1 MNFQLVFIFLLFF
14 TLLNTGSIFAENMIS
29 EKENSSS
36 IENFR
41 SPTNSKIH
49 PTLIQWKISED
60 PNEFAKQNNLS
71 YSNNKIG
78 VYIYLESAESR
89 IKIPQNITITGSDQ
103 KIIVSFVSIEQ
114 LDMLEKLDFVERVTL
129 PDFAQNPPIPQV
141 ETIKPS
147 IVNKFFNISNLFLV
161 IYYIYYNIFLASF
174 NVAKV
179 LLKFLMPRK

>member
-1 MNFQLVFIFLLFF
+1 
-14 TLLNTGSIFAENMIS
+14 MIS
-29 EKENSSS
+29 EKENLSS

-49 PTLIQWKISED
+49 PTLIQWKISDD

-71 YSNNKIG
+71 YIDNKIG

-89 IKIPQNITITGSDQ
+89 IKIPQDITITGSDQ
-103 KIIVSFVSIEQ
+103 KIIVGFVSIEQ

-147 IVNKFFNISNLFLV
+147 ILKNPQFDYLV
-161 IYYIYYNIFLASF
+161 GIIIGIIIIVTIIFL
-174 NVAKV
+174 KV
-179 LLKFLMPRK
+179 GIFKKQKNFKPKN

>member
-1 MNFQLVFIFLLFF
+1 MNFQLVSIFLLFL
-14 TLLNTGSIFAENMIS
+14 TLLNVGSIFAENIIS
-29 EKENSSS
+29 ENENLSS

-49 PTLIQWKISED
+49 PTLIQWKISDD

-71 YSNNKIG
+71 YIDNKIG

-103 KIIVSFVSIEQ
+103 KIIVGFVSIEQ

-129 PDFAQNPPIPQV
+129 PDLARTSILKEEISESPPIEENHNNYLLWPIIGAIIFI
-141 ETIKPS
+141 TI
-147 IVNKFFNISNLFLV
+147 V
-161 IYYIYYNIFLASF
+161 IFI
-174 NVAKV
+174 KRRKTKD
-179 LLKFLMPRK
+179 LK